1 MGKSFSFFKRT
12 IELKETIRVFNIWLL
27 IIIAFLVLRFFIHSS
42 KAPPHQTLV
51 SIWVRMHDDFL
62 LEHDFSRKE
71 VKSGLQAV
79 LSKYGFKGITHIFL

>member
-27 IIIAFLVLRFFIHSS
+27 IIIAILVLRFIIHSS